1 MRRRAFLTLPAEG
14 VGGLLI
20 YTLAGEPVRVEAQD
34 SSVKIPLKFF
44 TEAEALTVMCAT
56 ERILPADESGPGA
69 TEANVVVYIDRQ
81 LAGPYGRDKFRYTKA
96 PWIESVPEHGYQGK
110 ESPRELYRQGIRQLG
125 DDFAKLPAES
135 QDMRLMEIEK
145 TYFFQMLRTHTI
157 EGFLCDPLH
166 GGNAGMIGW
175 ELVGFPGP
183 LMSYRD
189 DVEKHGTP
197 FRRKP
202 KSLSQVYG
210 RPVKGWEEETN

>member
-1 MRRRAFLTLPAEG
+1 MRRREFLTLPAKG

-20 YTLAGEPVRVEAQD
+20 YTLAGEPVRVNAQEG
-34 SSVKIPLKFF
+34 SLKIPLKFF
-44 TEAEALTVMCAT
+44 TEHEARTVMAAS

-110 ESPRELYRQGIRQLG
+110 ETPRELYRAGVVRLG
-125 DDFAKLPAES
+125 QDFAQLAASE
-135 QDMRLMEIEK
+135 QDKRLMEIEK

-175 ELVGFPGP
+175 QMIGFPGP
-183 LMSYRD
+183 LMGYREE
-189 DVEKHGTP
+189 VEKHGVP
-197 FRRKP
+197 FQRKP

-210 RPVKGWEEETN
+210 RPVKGWEEEPA